1 MPWWAWVLVAVAA
14 AGVGAVIGGAAMLLY
29 VGRGMWG

>member
-1 MPWWAWVLVAVAA
+1 MPWWAWVLVLVASHALGALIGAA
-14 AGVGAVIGGAAMLLY
+14 AALIY